1 VADIFEVMGKGRIK
15 SGLALIGACAA
26 LSIVLPPL
34 AGLLNAVGSV
44 TLLALGGY
52 SAYRTWAWL
61 ETVVEA
67 SRRPT
72 TVRRN
77 LSRAE
82 PGDEPQPARSRSRAP
97 SRSPVEVDQSGEEER
112 KLHWPRLVR
121 WDRPLTETPRDR

>member
-1 VADIFEVMGKGRIK
+1 MSMGRIK
-15 SGLALIGACAA
+15 TGLAVVGTCAA

-34 AGLLNAVGSV
+34 AGLMNAVGSV

-52 SAYRTWAWL
+52 TAYRAWAWM

-77 LSRAE
+77 LEKASSPE
-82 PGDEPQPARSRSRAP
+82 PPSPDRTRSRSRAP
-97 SRSPVEVDQSGEEER
+97 KEQAAVPPDDPPER
-112 KLHWPRLVR
+112 GLRWPGLPAPSLAGLRA
-121 WDRPLTETPRDR
+121 PRER

>member
-1 VADIFEVMGKGRIK
+1 MSMSRIK
-15 SGLALIGACAA
+15 TGLALVGACAA

-52 SAYRTWAWL
+52 TAYRGWAWM
-61 ETVVEA
+61 EMVVEA

-77 LSRAE
+77 LEKTPSPEPATPERAK
-82 PGDEPQPARSRSRAP
+82 SRSRASRELAAAPPDDQPERSLRWPGLP
-97 SRSPVEVDQSGEEER
+97 SPSLAGLRAPRER
-112 KLHWPRLVR
+112 
-121 WDRPLTETPRDR
+121 

>member
-1 VADIFEVMGKGRIK
+1 MGKGRIK
-15 SGLALIGACAA
+15 SALALVGACAA
-26 LSIVLPPL
+26 LSIVVPPL

-52 SAYRTWAWL
+52 SAYRAWAWM

-77 LSRAE
+77 LNRSD
-82 PGDEPQPARSRSRAP
+82 PGEEPQPSRSRARGP
-97 SRSPVEVDQSGEEER
+97 SRPSMEVDRPDAEER
-112 KLHWPRLVR
+112 KLRWPRLVR
-121 WDRPLTETPRDR
+121 SNGATPEPPRDR

>member
-1 VADIFEVMGKGRIK
+1 MGIGRIK
-15 SGLALIGACAA
+15 SALALVGACAA

-44 TLLALGGY
+44 TLLALAGY
-52 SAYRTWAWL
+52 SAYRAWAWL

-77 LSRAE
+77 LSRS
-82 PGDEPQPARSRSRAP
+82 DPQPQPQP
-97 SRSPVEVDQSGEEER
+97 SRSQDRSSALAREEVERPAAEARRLGR
-112 KLHWPRLVR
+112 PGLVR
-121 WDRPLTETPRDR
+121 WGGATPKPPRDR